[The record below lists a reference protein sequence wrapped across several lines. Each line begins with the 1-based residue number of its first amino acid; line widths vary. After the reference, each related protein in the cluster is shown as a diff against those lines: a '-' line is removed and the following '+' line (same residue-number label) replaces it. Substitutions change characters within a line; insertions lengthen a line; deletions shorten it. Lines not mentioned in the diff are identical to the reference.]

1 MFAVFPMNPAHID
14 EVHAIEERSF
24 LTPWSKESIKEDLWK
39 PHSLYFIAQHKET
52 NKIAGYA
59 GMWHVVNEGH
69 INNIAV
75 DEPYKRQGIASLL
88 MDALIESARERDM
101 IGLTLE
107 VRMGNR
113 AAMGLYHKYG
123 FKAEGIRKNY
133 YTDTNEDAV
142 IMWLLFG

>member
-1 MFAVFPMNPAHID
+1 MEHLD

-24 LTPWSKESIKEDLWK
+24 ITPWSKTSIYEDFIN
-39 PHSLYFIAQHKET
+39 PHAYYFIAVDEQARR
-52 NKIAGYA
+52 IVGYA
-59 GMWHVVNEGH
+59 SMWHVVNEGQ

-75 DEPYKRQGIASLL
+75 DEAFRRCGAGAAL
-88 MDALIESARERDM
+88 MDAMVALAKEKEM

-113 AAMGLYHKYG
+113 AAMALYHKYG

-142 IMWLLFG
+142 IMWRAF